1 MPKVYVV
8 HYATSNP
15 FSQYVQLAHLTA
27 AQVRVLISEF
37 KELQERGVIHSY
49 LVEPC
54 SGSEVIYSALVQQL
68 AELVTPACDP
78 HHLSRRTRVTDRT

>member
-1 MPKVYVV
+1 MSNIHVI
-8 HYATSNP
+8 HYATSSP

-27 AQVRVLISEF
+27 AQVRVLIDEL

-68 AELVTPACDP
+68 AELVTPARAS
-78 HHLSRRTRVTDRT
+78 HHLSRRTRITNRA

>member
-1 MPKVYVV
+1 MPKLHVV

-15 FSQYVQLAHLTA
+15 FSQYMQLANLTA
-27 AQVRVLISEF
+27 AQVRVLVDEF

-54 SGSEVIYSALVQQL
+54 RGSEVIYSALLQQL
-68 AELVTPACDP
+68 AELVTPARGS
-78 HHLSRRTRVTDRT
+78 HHLSRRTRVTNRA